1 MGQKVLLFY
10 IYAMT
15 ILTFSICGAD
25 KFAAQRQRRRVPEKV
40 LFLLSALG
48 GSVGM
53 YLGMITF
60 RHKTKHWYFV
70 DGIPLIILVQAAIL
84 FYFFRLFYFVFFGRF
99 ILLFSVLSLPTIHSA
114 LAKFFFNSKKLVIL
128 SHSVRARRR
137 TGFNLSGIHADCN
150 VCNRSVFRFT

>member
-53 YLGMITF
+53 YLGMFTF
-60 RHKTKHWYFV
+60 RHKTKHWYLWV
-70 DGIPLIILVQAAIL
+70 GIPLCIVVLGAFL
-84 FYFFRLFYFVFFGRF
+84 FYFWGYVFCSRRAAFVQMPPSCCVF
-99 ILLFSVLSLPTIHSA
+99 ILIRSTIVQGRSA
-114 LAKFFFNSKKLVIL
+114 GRVPAIMFGKQ
-128 SHSVRARRR
+128 
-137 TGFNLSGIHADCN
+137 
-150 VCNRSVFRFT
+150 

>member
-53 YLGMITF
+53 YLGMFTF

-70 DGIPLIILVQAAIL
+70 QMPPSCCV
-84 FYFFRLFYFVFFGRF
+84 F
-99 ILLFSVLSLPTIHSA
+99 ILIRSTIVQGRSA
-114 LAKFFFNSKKLVIL
+114 GRVPAIMFGKQ
-128 SHSVRARRR
+128 
-137 TGFNLSGIHADCN
+137 
-150 VCNRSVFRFT
+150 

>member
-48 GSVGM
+48 CSV
-53 YLGMITF
+53 
-60 RHKTKHWYFV
+60 
-70 DGIPLIILVQAAIL
+70 
-84 FYFFRLFYFVFFGRF
+84 
-99 ILLFSVLSLPTIHSA
+99 
-114 LAKFFFNSKKLVIL
+114 
-128 SHSVRARRR
+128 
-137 TGFNLSGIHADCN
+137 
-150 VCNRSVFRFT
+150 

>member
-53 YLGMITF
+53 YLGMFTF

-70 DGIPLIILVQAAIL
+70 VGIPLIILVQAAIL
-84 FYFFRLFYFVFFGRF
+84 FYFLVYFFCSRWAPSLQLPPSCCVFILIRSTIVQGRSAGRVPAIMFGRQ
-99 ILLFSVLSLPTIHSA
+99 
-114 LAKFFFNSKKLVIL
+114 
-128 SHSVRARRR
+128 
-137 TGFNLSGIHADCN
+137 
-150 VCNRSVFRFT
+150 

>member
-1 MGQKVLLFY
+1 MWLVEFSLAHRIPVACFSCHKINKISISWLNYSRKQEILLKNLLQNQQNLKARG
-10 IYAMT
+10 IYSCTGIYFFKSA
-15 ILTFSICGAD
+15 FSAN
-25 KFAAQRQRRRVPEKV
+25 
-40 LFLLSALG
+40 
-48 GSVGM
+48 
-53 YLGMITF
+53 
-60 RHKTKHWYFV
+60 
-70 DGIPLIILVQAAIL
+70 L

>member
-53 YLGMITF
+53 YLGMFTF
-60 RHKTKHWYFV
+60 RHKTKHWYVVACF
-70 DGIPLIILVQAAIL
+70 PLRFRVLAELL
-84 FYFFRLFYFVFFGRF
+84 FYFWV
-99 ILLFSVLSLPTIHSA
+99 
-114 LAKFFFNSKKLVIL
+114 
-128 SHSVRARRR
+128 
-137 TGFNLSGIHADCN
+137 
-150 VCNRSVFRFT
+150 SVFRSCWGASEHLPPSCCVFILIRSTIVQGRSAGRVPAIMFGKQ